1 MQYHTFTYKI
11 YDKCKVTLGLYLR
24 LSPEYQRFKVDS
36 ARWHNWDERT
46 RKNHVMKFRRFKPSF
61 SDEFEMPSN
70 AGRKPNFTP
79 RSRVREAP
87 QILVDRQR
95 DQRDEGIRLRISNS
109 PKSTTW
115 RSTEAQNQGE
125 GSIRFADPD
134 RNRKKT
140 FELHLRKDV
149 PRLVQRCQGNC
160 GKRITEDCFLVV
172 NRLEQAD
179 GQQKRERKI
188 QIWTDVLSL

>member
-11 YDKCKVTLGLYLR
+11 CDKCKVTLGLYLR

-95 DQRDEGIRLRISNS
+95 DQRDEGIRLRISKS

-149 PRLVQRCQGNC
+149 PRLV
-160 GKRITEDCFLVV
+160 
-172 NRLEQAD
+172 
-179 GQQKRERKI
+179 
-188 QIWTDVLSL
+188 